1 MDPIPTSSQSFSH
14 HNAPLVS
21 EDVDMPDAI
30 PLTALAAGT
39 PETGYLRVVV
49 GQQPPVATERSAQRP
64 LLPPIDTD
72 LDFQLHSFDNLHR
85 SPSSDSNSVLS
96 RPTPDH
102 QSHAES
108 SYQGDT
114 RSVYSPSLSN
124 VSFPPASP
132 RFQPTHTTPNTSQL
146 PSPVDVPPQ
155 SPVSSST
162 STSFHTPV
170 TLSTKSA
177 LLAEYNA
184 GRIKS
189 RANTVGGTYELE
201 CPQCSTWI
209 NSNVVLTRTLMI
221 EGQFNTLFQHMKGR
235 ACQANIARS
244 RSQSQSPVLSRRAS
258 LASISMPDSPASGS
272 SSPNLRRG
280 APLVPPPSPFMLENS
295 HSLSRSDLLP
305 TNLSRRQSSASLPFS
320 PRPAVSP
327 LPAAAMPLPFASF
340 SYDNRYD
347 QSQRT
352 VQDPPERPPSMSIPS
367 APAANECPG
376 VVVDW
381 PLQLDL
387 KFNETFPFHR
397 LPLGRSLGD
406 LPFFIEIR
414 EEGEKIVAWSK
425 SCTRRPNPFT
435 SCCSECHKITS
446 RISKLADIAA
456 HAEKGTNYKFL
467 NYAQLED
474 LLTKRNK
481 ENNDLKLR
489 SLNMSRQLAT
499 FARKMGDYERF
510 VMAIAE
516 NDVPRVNAL
525 LSTALRNGASI
536 NTIVSQILESVQG
549 LRSTK
554 GFTDFELDLSTLVF
568 RVGGNSLLYAL
579 NHALG
584 LPSLRTINNST
595 NFVKITPTFGHNNV
609 IKENIRKVI
618 LEQRGLSGKMQK
630 RGGVV
635 VMMDEV
641 ALEEHLD
648 YFPKEKQNRRL
659 SVYTIVDKLRAEE
672 VHFGKEMAVVAVRF
686 AHEKDIYPILLYPT
700 CKTETVEDMQ
710 QIYAFIMQAWEELGA
725 PIFGD
730 IRNFATDGDNLR
742 RQVGYKMFCAEKLP
756 ETHPLFA
763 ILSNLPGLNLYTGL
777 KLILQ
782 TFDWRHIIK
791 RESTLVR
798 QPSGMC
804 VQDRQVVNPH
814 FLAQCLDLIEKH
826 DEKSIH
832 KLLNPDDPQDV
843 PRAID
848 LIEAIISVRD
858 ITPLSHN
865 VDLTST
871 CDSVRLLGHVLENF
885 MSPFISPEFS
895 LSKQICTLST
905 CAHLIFVLFREYR
918 LDFKSNQLYGDT
930 QSTIKNIVFSVAK
943 QQLEDSQVD
952 ANANEDGTDPLEGH
966 FSFMRTIGGHNSAMS
981 YKQAVERSGL
991 ACDIQG
997 VYGRW
1002 PHLHQESRR
1011 RRITRTEQ
1019 KDHLNSHKWNADL
1032 KAGNC
1037 DLIEEWATGRI
1048 NAVLILRA
1056 SEKLS
1061 TDAYDFERILADSDV
1076 DFLRPWGR
1084 NYYPGVAL
1092 DNDRSIEQ
1100 PTSNPRPDAQPPSN
1114 SVPHPASSIPLDV
1127 EVEAD
1132 ADSDEDSPEPETV
1145 DPEPITLFDLID
1157 DEPDRIFPMA
1167 LELIP
1172 ITTSGQ
1178 RTLLYQGRVEIVE
1191 GKRDGKYDGISV
1203 HSRGSIPRPRS
1214 AWQDCLNGWVK
1225 STSIIQDGR
1234 SVRDVVAGTIG
1245 NPQANIKLVGQIMH
1259 LEAVRTTPDDILDG
1273 ESMEEGWTWLST
1285 GAFLTK
1291 TSKMQATGILTTKP
1305 VIVTVPGILV
1315 ELVNPTVVDARG
1327 RLSEQAAK
1335 GLNSAGTGWALRN
1348 SSLDFLL
1355 AKLSQSL
1362 SDTTAGLRAIPKVG
1376 ESVHFPYKLPQG
1388 QVALKSE
1395 SGTALVA
1402 TNPAQ
1407 RCLYCPEVPKNWRAH
1422 IGAHILR
1429 HLRGSGEPKAK
1440 KNTPGENSASVAQI
1454 HDSMPCGLCG
1464 RSGRPEC
1471 EVTMKPNSKK
1481 SDSDMKTDCQYYTQF
1496 QYKTADE
1503 GKSKGSCRNVPIIC
1517 GLCPGPARQHDTVPG
1532 IWRYNMPE
1540 HLRMHHAE
1548 YASPQQPE
1556 GLPLPYSVWKSM
1568 EISQEEKAAMGVRP
1582 EFILQPFTQVASA
1595 AAGGETLKRA
1605 SESSGGIAKRGRR

>member
-1 MDPIPTSSQSFSH
+1 
-14 HNAPLVS
+14 
-21 EDVDMPDAI
+21 
-30 PLTALAAGT
+30 
-39 PETGYLRVVV
+39 
-49 GQQPPVATERSAQRP
+49 
-64 LLPPIDTD
+64 
-72 LDFQLHSFDNLHR
+72 
-85 SPSSDSNSVLS
+85 
-96 RPTPDH
+96 
-102 QSHAES
+102 
-108 SYQGDT
+108 
-114 RSVYSPSLSN
+114 
-124 VSFPPASP
+124 
-132 RFQPTHTTPNTSQL
+132 
-146 PSPVDVPPQ
+146 
-155 SPVSSST
+155 
-162 STSFHTPV
+162 
-170 TLSTKSA
+170 
-177 LLAEYNA
+177 
-184 GRIKS
+184 
-189 RANTVGGTYELE
+189 
-201 CPQCSTWI
+201 
-209 NSNVVLTRTLMI
+209 
-221 EGQFNTLFQHMKGR
+221 
-235 ACQANIARS
+235 
-244 RSQSQSPVLSRRAS
+244 
-258 LASISMPDSPASGS
+258 
-272 SSPNLRRG
+272 
-280 APLVPPPSPFMLENS
+280 
-295 HSLSRSDLLP
+295 
-305 TNLSRRQSSASLPFS
+305 
-320 PRPAVSP
+320 
-327 LPAAAMPLPFASF
+327 
-340 SYDNRYD
+340 
-347 QSQRT
+347 
-352 VQDPPERPPSMSIPS
+352 MSIPS
-367 APAANECPG
+367 AVPIPPDQPQPAANECPG

-406 LPFFIEIR
+406 LPFFVEIR

-467 NYAQLED
+467 NHAQLED

-499 FARKMGDYERF
+499 FARKMGDYERL

-595 NFVKITPTFGHNNV
+595 NFVKITPTFGRVTIDV

-648 YFPKEKQNRRL
+648 YFPKENKIGGLCQRHSGSTPVAL
-659 SVYTIVDKLRAEE
+659 QTYKSVYTIVDKLRAEE

-804 VQDRQVVNPH
+804 VQDGQVVNPH

-858 ITPLSHN
+858 ITPPSHN

-918 LDFKSNQLYGDT
+918 LDFMSNQLYGDT

-952 ANANEDGTDPLEGH
+952 VNANEDGTDPLEGH

-981 YKQAVERSGL
+981 YKQAVERSGW

-1037 DLIEEWATGRI
+1037 DLIEEWATGRM
-1048 NAVLILRA
+1048 NAVSILRA
-1056 SEKLS
+1056 SGKLS

-1100 PTSNPRPDAQPPSN
+1100 PTSNPRPGAQPPSN
-1114 SVPHPASSIPLDV
+1114 SAPHPASSIPLDI

-1132 ADSDEDSPEPETV
+1132 ADSDNEDSPEPETV
-1145 DPEPITLFDLID
+1145 DPEPITLLDLID
-1157 DEPDRIFPMA
+1157 DEPEPDTSNLPQGPGINPHNYVKDEHDKYVHKASICRLVLNKAFVAKSKDRVDRVKGVDLGNVRCYTKVESRSLKAGGTGSMTGSAFIPGDLFLALVQHGKTVSMA
-1167 LELIP
+1167 
-1172 ITTSGQ
+1172 
-1178 RTLLYQGRVEIVE
+1178 V
-1191 GKRDGKYDGISV
+1191 
-1203 HSRGSIPRPRS
+1203 
-1214 AWQDCLNGWVK
+1214 VK

-1335 GLNSAGTGWALRN
+1335 GLNSAGTGWALRH

-1440 KNTPGENSASVAQI
+1440 KNTPGENPASV

-1556 GLPLPYSVWKSM
+1556 GIPLPYSVWKSM
-1568 EISQEEKAAMGVRP
+1568 EISQEEEAAMGVRP